1 MKKTMRKVVAV
12 VLAATVAVGCLAGC
26 GGKGASEKK
35 GGTKN
40 IQIRLLEQGFG
51 DQWLKDLIEGFT
63 KKYPDYSVTY
73 DASASSAAVKATYG
87 MEKDDTYDLY
97 FCNRIYDV
105 TYMEDLTDV
114 LDTKVEGESKSIR
127 EKFNSA
133 YLEMEEYE
141 GKYPT
146 LTWGGGVEGFVY
158 NKEFFDKAGI
168 TTLPRTTDELS
179 LVCDMLKEAGYT
191 PLCHFVG
198 DGYYSHINEVWFAQ
212 YSGLDYW
219 KDFYNNPSQEKMTTE
234 DGRLEALKVHEKL
247 NSPDN
252 VLVGSNSDSHIAMQT
267 KFLDGSCAMMLNG
280 SWLASEMSNVGK
292 MDNFTMMKTP
302 VISSIREQLTT
313 VKTEGDLRKLITAI
327 DNVTDGTESEDT
339 YKDGENYKVEG
350 KSVSAADWE
359 RVREARNMMPVTHA
373 GTTSFVP
380 TYSDAK
386 EGAKEFLKYMYSD
399 EGYKIYLNALHVTL
413 PLSLDSGEVDI
424 STWNAFEQNQAQL
437 FAQTETTLS
446 NLIMNKDRIF
456 IDGGADSF
464 VSYPFVSRISAK
476 SEKDRMSANDAWDY
490 IVDVVNDRYE
500 KTWMANIK

>member
-51 DQWLKDLIEGFT
+51 DQWLKDLIQGFT

-168 TTLPRTTDELS
+168 TTLPSSSTLLIIPVDFIIFLLKSFLQS
-179 LVCDMLKEAGYT
+179 L
-191 PLCHFVG
+191 
-198 DGYYSHINEVWFAQ
+198 Q
-212 YSGLDYW
+212 
-219 KDFYNNPSQEKMTTE
+219 
-234 DGRLEALKVHEKL
+234 
-247 NSPDN
+247 
-252 VLVGSNSDSHIAMQT
+252 
-267 KFLDGSCAMMLNG
+267 
-280 SWLASEMSNVGK
+280 
-292 MDNFTMMKTP
+292 
-302 VISSIREQLTT
+302 
-313 VKTEGDLRKLITAI
+313 
-327 DNVTDGTESEDT
+327 
-339 YKDGENYKVEG
+339 
-350 KSVSAADWE
+350 
-359 RVREARNMMPVTHA
+359 
-373 GTTSFVP
+373 
-380 TYSDAK
+380 
-386 EGAKEFLKYMYSD
+386 
-399 EGYKIYLNALHVTL
+399 
-413 PLSLDSGEVDI
+413 
-424 STWNAFEQNQAQL
+424 
-437 FAQTETTLS
+437 
-446 NLIMNKDRIF
+446 
-456 IDGGADSF
+456 
-464 VSYPFVSRISAK
+464 
-476 SEKDRMSANDAWDY
+476 
-490 IVDVVNDRYE
+490 
-500 KTWMANIK
+500 